1 MINLYVNYY
10 KDKVPARQ
18 KEIDTC
24 IQKNIT
30 NSLVNVLVLESQS
43 KVKYND
49 FFKVINSYTGDNDIN
64 IICNSDIY
72 LDSTISIVSSMSG
85 EEALALGRWELGVNG
100 VPNFCNRPD
109 SQDTWVFKGKVRN
122 VFGDF
127 CLGLPG
133 CDNRIAHEMRHAGYK
148 VSNPAKSIK
157 TIHIHRSGVRNYPA
171 HGAQRKSMTVPGPYV
186 TINPTEWE
194 RR

>member
-30 NSLVNVLVLESQS
+30 NSLINVLVIESQS
-43 KVKYND
+43 KVKYSD

-72 LDSTISIVSSMSG
+72 LDSTISIVNSMSG
-85 EEALALGRWELGVNG
+85 EEALALGRWELGING
-100 VPNFCNRPD
+100 VPSLSNRPD
-109 SQDTWVFKGKVRN
+109 SQDTWVFKGKVKN

-127 CLGLPG
+127 CLGFPG

-148 VSNPAKSIK
+148 VTNPAKSIK
-157 TIHIHRSGVRNYPA
+157 TIHVHRSGVRNYPDR
-171 HGAQRKSMTVPGPYV
+171 GAKRQSVTVPGPYL
-186 TINPTEWE
+186 TISPTEWE
-194 RR
+194 KR